1 MFNVYVNN
9 ITDIVFG
16 RKSGFFVKVKD
27 GENFNRMNTGIML
40 RITI

>member
-27 GENFNRMNTGIML
+27 GQNVYCMNTGRIL
-40 RITI
+40 RITS